1 MHLFGHT
8 RGPKALGIIALVVLL
23 SVLVPFGLYLAA
35 NLYFGNDAASTT
47 SAGAATANSSSSTPG
62 GPPQPQ
68 QSTAAPARLPAASP
82 AQTRPMMD
90 LLAIDQKT
98 GQPIVGLT
106 VEVTGPGGWS
116 GRTQAG
122 GHAHVPLPV
131 DNHPKSFN
139 IRLRGRGYVAKRL
152 LWMSGIQS
160 LNDGILPATYTI
172 QMEQGIRVA
181 GKLVNEAGQGIGG
194 DIIGLRFR
202 KKFAN
207 PHEMIAAIVGNEH
220 VDVIRSDSDG
230 NWSFNGAPADC
241 DTILIVVLDRQR
253 QKVLRKL
260 QPFTPISQLYD
271 GSAIVTIPQAN
282 GTSAADATGHP

>member
-23 SVLVPFGLYLAA
+23 SALVPFGLYLAA
-35 NLYFGNDAASTT
+35 NLYFGNDPVSSS
-47 SAGAATANSSSSTPG
+47 SAGAGTANSSSATPG
-62 GPPQPQ
+62 GASQPQ
-68 QSTAAPARLPAASP
+68 QSTAAPAQLPAAGP

-90 LLAIDQKT
+90 LLAVDQKT
-98 GQPIVGLT
+98 GQPILGLT

-122 GHAHVPLPV
+122 GHARVPLPA

-152 LWMSGIQS
+152 LWMSGMPS

-172 QMEQGIRVA
+172 EMEQGVRVA

-194 DIIGLRFR
+194 DIVGLRFR

-220 VDVIRSDSDG
+220 QDVIRTDSDG

-241 DTILIVVLDRQR
+241 DAILIVVLDRQR
-253 QKVLRKL
+253 QKVLRKM
-260 QPFTPISQLYD
+260 QPFTPVSQLYD
-271 GSAIVTIPQAN
+271 GTAIVTVPQVSDT
-282 GTSAADATGHP
+282 GAADRTGHL